1 MAGRRLENRV
11 ENDSDNEVQN
21 SNAKVLVETDLK

>member
-1 MAGRRLENRV
+1 MGGRGLENRV